1 MALGGAAEAGF
12 VGLARRTRQALGLPE
27 FLPAPRSEVAR
38 HACRLL
44 ADEWEAACRDE
55 RLVDF
60 VVGVV
65 EAVDDVV
72 ATSSSVVQLQLNLVE
87 RAEAEAASWLVD
99 FLADGGGAPDRELLV
114 ELSRSML
121 PDDDPHID
129 AMLFVLA
136 RQLSRALCEAI
147 AARVGPVEPRAR

>member
-1 MALGGAAEAGF
+1 VTRGGGEPGF

-27 FLPAPRSEVAR
+27 FLPPPRTAVAR

-44 ADEWEAACRDE
+44 AGDWEAACADE

-65 EAVDDVV
+65 EAVDDIV
-72 ATSSSVVQLQLNLVE
+72 ASTNSSVYLPPNLLE

-99 FLADGGGAPDRELLV
+99 FLADGGGAPDRDLLID
-114 ELSRSML
+114 LS
-121 PDDDPHID
+121 DPKLKTHNDVPID
-129 AMLFVLA
+129 TILFVLA
-136 RQLSRALCEAI
+136 RQLSRSLCLAI
-147 AARVGPVEPRAR
+147 VAGTQPAEPRPR